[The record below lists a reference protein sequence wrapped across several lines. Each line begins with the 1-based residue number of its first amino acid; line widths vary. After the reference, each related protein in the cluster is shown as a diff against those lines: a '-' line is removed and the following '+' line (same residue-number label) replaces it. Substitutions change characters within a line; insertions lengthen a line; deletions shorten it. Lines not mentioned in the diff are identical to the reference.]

1 MGQERRRAEKEGAI
15 RPLLS
20 RTKQLPE
27 LLTSPLYRRALW
39 CRTVCRMLAKINPDL
54 RYLGLAR
61 GEDLTFL
68 LLRDPVITPYT
79 LVSEGFQREEL
90 LRTIHWCAT
99 TERSLGGVFVDV
111 GANMGTT
118 TLMAMESGSFARA
131 LCIEPGPENVRLI
144 RLNLEANGIQNR
156 SAVVAAAAASSG
168 PSTSQLYLAGDNSG
182 DHQMGST
189 ASGPKNGR
197 DSVEVEVDT
206 LDRIIASAGVELREV
221 SCVWVDTQG
230 SEGFVLEG
238 AADLI
243 ASGAPFCIEFWPHGC
258 RRIGS
263 YNALLRILETEFKGF
278 VDLAEPH
285 PGTVRHPS
293 TIRSFARRFD
303 GSTDH
308 TDLFLMPRRR

>member
-1 MGQERRRAEKEGAI
+1 MGQDRQAEGRGAI
-15 RPLLS
+15 RPSLS
-20 RTKQLPE
+20 RIQRLPE
-27 LLTSPLYRRALW
+27 LFTSPLYRRALW
-39 CRTVCRMLAKINPDL
+39 CRTVCRMLARINPDV
-54 RYLGLAR
+54 RYLGLVR
-61 GEDLTFL
+61 GDDLTFL
-68 LLRDPVITPYT
+68 LLRDSVITPYS
-79 LVSEGFQREEL
+79 LVGEGFQREEL
-90 LRTIHWCAT
+90 LRVIQWCAT

-118 TLMAMESGSFARA
+118 TLMAMGSGSFTRA
-131 LCIEPGPENVRLI
+131 ICIEPGPENVRLI

-156 SAVVAAAAASSG
+156 AGVVAAAASRG
-168 PSTSQLYLAGDNSG
+168 PSIAQLYLAGDNSG
-182 DHQMGST
+182 DHQLGS
-189 ASGPKNGR
+189 APGGPKNSR
-197 DSVEVEVDT
+197 SSIEVEVNT
-206 LDRIIASAGVELREV
+206 LDHIIASVGVEPGQV

-263 YNALLRILETEFKGF
+263 YNALLQILENEFDGF

-285 PGTVRHPS
+285 PGTVRRAS

-303 GSTDH
+303 DSTDH
-308 TDLFLMPRRR
+308 TDLFLIPHRR